1 MGHSR
6 LRAEREHV
14 IAAARLAGSSAEADQ
29 VATYLRTGRL
39 ETSESAEDEV
49 LPYNPAVIEA
59 LAKSDKL
66 QW

>member
-1 MGHSR
+1 M
-6 LRAEREHV
+6 RAEREHV

-39 ETSESAEDEV
+39 ETSESEDEV